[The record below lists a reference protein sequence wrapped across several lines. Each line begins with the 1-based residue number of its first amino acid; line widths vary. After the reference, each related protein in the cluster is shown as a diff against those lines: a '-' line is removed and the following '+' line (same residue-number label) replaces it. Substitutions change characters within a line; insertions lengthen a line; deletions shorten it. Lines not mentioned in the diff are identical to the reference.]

1 MSDWTCG
8 HNRLSNYCGA
18 CLKTENTRLG
28 EMLNELNG
36 KLLDARALVEL
47 ADEIIDDLKDK
58 AVEAARGK
66 QVVHIAD
73 ASELAKKLLA
83 YKALRGKDG
92 G

>member
-1 MSDWTCG
+1 MDDCNRTHICG
-8 HNRLSNYCGA
+8 VTGDCNDYCGGGQMDNLRKENVR
-18 CLKTENTRLG
+18 LKAQL
-28 EMLNELNG
+28 
-36 KLLDARALVEL
+36 EL

-83 YKALRGKDG
+83 YHNAWDAASKGE
-92 G
+92 